1 VIVVNVDDVEC
12 LLFATTSTLIVDRGV
27 CVMPTPVKMPRL
39 GESVAEGT
47 IGTWIKQEGDYVE
60 RDEALAEVITD
71 KINAELP
78 SPIAGR
84 LVKILV
90 NVDETVPVGTDIA
103 LIEESADV
111 GQGRRDSGLPLSAPT
126 EGDASSSGDAGRGVE
141 PLPDATPV
149 KSPFQTAT
157 SKSQNGGY
165 LTNGTN
171 SDPKNGSPLKAVE
184 EERPRISPLARRLAR
199 EHGIDLN
206 DLAGTGAGGRVRKED
221 ILAYLA
227 QRQSVQPTV
236 VPQPLASP
244 PPIPATPQPAP
255 SSLPDFPPTVL
266 SLPASSVGLDEEVMI
281 PGRMRLAIA
290 EHMVRSKRT
299 SPHATTVVEVDM
311 TNIAK
316 WLEKNKEDF
325 KRREGYSMSFVPFV
339 MKAVCEGIRKFPLI
353 NSTWTEDNR
362 IIIKKRIHLGIAVA
376 TDTGLVVPTIYDTDQ
391 YTLAGLARQV
401 HTIAQKARTNK
412 LTVQDMQNST
422 FVVNNPGVFG
432 TIISMPI
439 INQPHAGILS
449 MDAVVKRPV
458 VIEDDAIAVR
468 SMMYLCFSFDHRILD
483 GAGAGGFLQAV
494 RAKLQSYGREIDV
507 Y

>member
-1 VIVVNVDDVEC
+1 
-12 LLFATTSTLIVDRGV
+12 
-27 CVMPTPVKMPRL
+27 MPTPVKMPRL

-47 IGTWIKQEGDYVE
+47 IGSWIKQVGDYVE
-60 RDEALAEVITD
+60 RDEALAEIITD

-78 SPIAGR
+78 SPVAGR
-84 LVKILV
+84 LTNILV

-111 GQGRRDSGLPLSAPT
+111 ANNDG
-126 EGDASSSGDAGRGVE
+126 ASSSSSDAARTVT
-141 PLPDATPV
+141 PPSVPDTASIKNAFQAATPRLE
-149 KSPFQTAT
+149 QLEN
-157 SKSQNGGY
+157 NGAYANTG
-165 LTNGTN
+165 
-171 SDPKNGSPLKAVE
+171 PKNGTSLKTKE
-184 EERPRISPLARRLAR
+184 EERQRISPLAKRLPR
-199 EHGIDLN
+199 EHGINLDE
-206 DLAGTGAGGRVRKED
+206 LAGTGTGGRVRKED

-227 QRQSVQPTV
+227 QRVSALSTAM
-236 VPQPLASP
+236 PQPVASP
-244 PPIPATPQPAP
+244 SPIPATLQPTPAYAP
-255 SSLPDFPPTVL
+255 TLP
-266 SLPASSVGLDEEVMI
+266 SVSTGLDEEVII
-281 PGRMRLAIA
+281 PSRMRLAIA

-339 MKAVCEGIRKFPLI
+339 MKAVCEGIRKFPII

-362 IIIKKRIHLGIAVA
+362 IIIKKHIHLGIAVA

-401 HTIAQKARTNK
+401 SILAQKARTNK

-483 GAGAGGFLQAV
+483 GG
-494 RAKLQSYGREIDV
+494 
-507 Y
+507 